1 MKAAVQLDVVHSGDA
16 EHRVDAVFAREQI
29 NNRFTNSKLVTHDA
43 ILLSLLRLRP
53 LCVWF
58 RTLGAVLAP
67 RL

>member
-29 NNRFTNSKLVTHDA
+29 NNCLTNSKLVTHDV
-43 ILLSLLRLRP
+43 ILLSLLRIQP
-53 LCVWF
+53 WSGWF